1 MSYASLQ
8 GVSDGNWDEN
18 TKEYGAPTWRGGYWF
33 WDGASIVYYG
43 VCTPFG
49 ARGTAC
55 TKWAAKDLLPPL
67 KVPPYLE
74 DQSVTAQLT
83 QAEIDRARAWIIN
96 PQLSNAG
103 NATIPTTGPLDGKV
117 YFGAK
122 LVDARRVVMPYDQAR
137 IIAQIIAWSEYNKID
152 AVDPSAADLI
162 QVPSIDALKESLNV
176 ETTPDSEEEG
186 SLPPFWKNQWVLIGA
201 AVLAVVVL
209 AKKRQVTTKGR
220 KTK

>member
-8 GVSDGNWDEN
+8 GVSDGTWDGN

-33 WDGASIVYYG
+33 WDGAGIISYG

-55 TKWAAKDLLPPL
+55 TKWASKDLLPPL

-74 DQSVTAQLT
+74 DQNVTAQLT
-83 QAEIDRARAWIIN
+83 QAEIDRARTWIIN
-96 PQLSNAG
+96 PQLQNAG
-103 NATIPTTGPLDGKV
+103 KHTIPTSGPLDGKV

-122 LVDARRVVMPYDQAR
+122 LVDTRRVVMPYDQAK

-152 AVDPSAADLI
+152 PVDPDAADLI
-162 QVPSIDALKESLNV
+162 DVPSISELTNSLNIQ
-176 ETTPDSEEEG
+176 TTPDSEEE
-186 SLPPFWKNQWVLIGA
+186 SAVPPFWKNQWVLIGFA
-201 AVLAVVVL
+201 TLAVVVL
-209 AKKRQVTTKGR
+209 AKKRQVTSKGR
-220 KTK
+220 KK